1 MSQRRNK
8 ELKTLESLAKIFR
21 DLATLTYSLLYQNFN
36 KKPRRTQ
43 YKTHKT
49 PKKTKKVWKPTGKIV
64 PVQKQR
70 GFTKNP
76 KQDTSSRM
84 SLDEDSEEEEEEEY
98 FDTSS
103 HDEEME
109 VLYDLPPDK
118 PWDKEEGQ
126 RNADRLNAIMK
137 AMRSGTMPSPRVE
150 EPKITPPPKTAVS
163 LNNTEKNPNPKRTK
177 EEVAPSKEEETD
189 EASALKKK
197 IQKKGFDYGA
207 IFRSTPS
214 TLIKK
219 PKTPDK

>member
-1 MSQRRNK
+1 MSQRRNR

-43 YKTHKT
+43 YKT
-49 PKKTKKVWKPTGKIV
+49 PKKTKKIWKPTGKIV

-84 SLDEDSEEEEEEEY
+84 SLDEDSEEEEEEY
-98 FDTSS
+98 FDTTSQ
-103 HDEEME
+103 DEEME

-126 RNADRLNAIMK
+126 RNADRLNALMK
-137 AMRSGTMPSPRVE
+137 AMRSGTIPSPRVE
-150 EPKITPPPKTAVS
+150 EQKITPPPKSAVS
-163 LNNTEKNPNPKRTK
+163 SNNTEKNPNPKRTK

-189 EASALKKK
+189 EEANSLKKK
-197 IQKKGFDYGA
+197 IQKKGFNYGA
-207 IFRSTPS
+207 IFQSTPTTS
-214 TLIKK
+214 TKK